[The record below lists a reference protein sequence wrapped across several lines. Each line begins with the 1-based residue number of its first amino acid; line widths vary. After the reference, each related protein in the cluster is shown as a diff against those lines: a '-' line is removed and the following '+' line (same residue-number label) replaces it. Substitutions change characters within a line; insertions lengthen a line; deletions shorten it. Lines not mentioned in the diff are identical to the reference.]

1 MSLESEQKYSMAE
14 LRQRNKQPKPE
25 LEINIPCPT
34 VEQADSL
41 ISNQETIIRL
51 LYTISQKLDG
61 LATQTEQTQTRE
73 MLTAIRGL
81 MQPAG
86 KKKEKF
92 FSLLKRRLPRLR
104 LPRLA
109 GPTWVVLLMAL
120 AALLL
125 LWWGLGDVWN
135 NLSLLFQ

>member
-1 MSLESEQKYSMAE
+1 MSSESEQKYSMAE

-73 MLTAIRGL
+73 TLTAIRGL
-81 MQPAG
+81 MQLDG
-86 KKKEKF
+86 KKKEKS
-92 FSLLKRRLPRLR
+92 FSLPKRRLPRLR
-104 LPRLA
+104 LPHLA
-109 GPTWVVLLMAL
+109 GPTWIVLLMAL

>member
-1 MSLESEQKYSMAE
+1 MSSESEQKYSMAE

-61 LATQTEQTQTRE
+61 LATQTEQTQARE

-81 MQPAG
+81 MQQAG
-86 KKKEKF
+86 KPKEKS
-92 FSLLKRRLPRLR
+92 FSLPKLRLPRLR
-104 LPRLA
+104 LPRLD

-120 AALLL
+120 AVLLL

>member
-1 MSLESEQKYSMAE
+1 MSSESEQKYSMAE

-61 LATQTEQTQTRE
+61 LATQTEQEQTRE

-86 KKKEKF
+86 KKKEKS
-92 FSLLKRRLPRLR
+92 FSLPKLRLPRLR
-104 LPRLA
+104 LPRLD

-120 AALLL
+120 AVLLL
-125 LWWGLGDVWN
+125 LWWSLGDVWN